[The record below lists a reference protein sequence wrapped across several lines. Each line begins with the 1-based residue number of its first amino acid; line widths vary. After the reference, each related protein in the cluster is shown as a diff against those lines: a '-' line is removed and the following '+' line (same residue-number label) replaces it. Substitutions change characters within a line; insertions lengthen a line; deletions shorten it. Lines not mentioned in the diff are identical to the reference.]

1 MRLHQITLVQ
11 DLNGLNFLII
21 IKCLSISDLTIQTV
35 RTQFLFSKEQQG
47 IRMPE
52 CNELEL
58 KPINDLLDLSFF
70 IPAYQRGYRWS
81 KRQVIELLNDVYE
94 FCLKKNKTEQDFYCL
109 QPVVV
114 KARGEQWELVDGQQR
129 LTTILLILG
138 YFNSRFAEDFRKQL
152 YSIEYETR
160 PESKEYIATLDESQ
174 KNKNIDFH
182 YIFES
187 YTEIRHWFKDK
198 INRIN
203 DIESVFLND
212 VKVIW
217 YQISETENVTEVFTR
232 LNMGKIPL
240 VNAELV
246 KALFLKSSNFA
257 QDVADSKS
265 KKPIQ
270 DLHQL
275 KISQE
280 WDAIEKRLQDDAFWY
295 FISNKSIN
303 TNRIEFVLDM
313 ASRNLDDKGI
323 LDTDKL
329 KIFLTFSRLLG
340 ANGDKDR
347 PLDIASE
354 WLKIK
359 QCFMTLEEW
368 YNDRAL
374 FHLIGYLVSQKVSI
388 ARIFDLHQEAFTKYD
403 FRQSL
408 LKLVFSK
415 TFSDRGLDTLTQEL
429 LNERLNV
436 LTYESGAH
444 RLRQILLLFN
454 VASLLANP
462 VTNARFQF
470 DKYKLDSWDIEH
482 IRSVASDMPD
492 SKDKQK
498 AWLENVVAYIS
509 SDEVTEVEE
518 SDSDVNNEELSIKLK
533 ATELLQAA
541 NLNNDQ
547 FEALYDRVRA
557 YYDPDGDEEVDNS
570 IGNLTLL
577 DSRTN
582 RSYQNAVFPIKRA
595 RIIALDKKATFVP
608 LCTKNAFLKYY
619 SKQVDKML
627 YWEAKDSEDH
637 QRAIEEML
645 LGFFQGVGVH
655 QEELWHE

>member
-1 MRLHQITLVQ
+1 M
-11 DLNGLNFLII
+11 
-21 IKCLSISDLTIQTV
+21 S
-35 RTQFLFSKEQQG
+35 
-47 IRMPE
+47 E

-58 KPINDLLDLSFF
+58 KPINDLLELSFF

-81 KRQVIELLNDVYE
+81 KRQVVELLNDVYE
-94 FCLKKNKTEQDFYCL
+94 FCLNKNKTEQDFYCL

-129 LTTILLILG
+129 LTTILIILG

-174 KNKNIDFH
+174 KDKNIDFH

-187 YTEIRHWFKDK
+187 YNEIRNWFKDK

-257 QDVADSKS
+257 QDVDDTKS
-265 KKPIQ
+265 RKPIQ
-270 DLHQL
+270 DLQQL

-280 WDAIEKRLQDDAFWY
+280 WDSIEKRLQDDAFWY
-295 FISNKSIN
+295 FISNKSIS
-303 TNRIEFVLDM
+303 TNRIEFVLDL
-313 ASRNLDDKGI
+313 ASRNLNDEGI

-329 KIFLTFSRLLG
+329 KIFLTFNRLLS
-340 ANGDKDR
+340 NSGDKDKTVDVAR
-347 PLDIASE
+347 E
-354 WLKIK
+354 WLKVK

-374 FHLIGYLVSQKVSI
+374 FHLIGYLVSLESKDISI
-388 ARIFDLHQEAFTKYD
+388 PNIFDLHQKALTKYD
-403 FRQSL
+403 FRKSL

-415 TFSDRGLDTLTQEL
+415 TFSSKDIETLSQEWLDDK
-429 LNERLNV
+429 LNEF
-436 LTYESGAH
+436 TYESGAH
-444 RLRQILLLFN
+444 KLRPILLLFN

-462 VTNARFQF
+462 ATNARFQF
-470 DKYKLDSWDIEH
+470 DKYKDPSNGWDIEH
-482 IRSVASDMPD
+482 IRSVASDMPN

-498 AWLENVVAYIS
+498 AWLENVVTYIS
-509 SDEVTEVEE
+509 SDESIEAEA
-518 SDSDVNNEELSIKLK
+518 SDVDENSEELSIKLE
-533 ATELLQAA
+533 ATKLLQAA
-541 NLNNDQ
+541 NFNNDQ
-547 FEALYDRVRA
+547 FEAVYDKVRKH
-557 YYDPDGDEEVDNS
+557 YDPNGNEDVDNS

-637 QRAIEEML
+637 QRAMVEML

-655 QEELWHE
+655 QKELGHE

>member
-1 MRLHQITLVQ
+1 
-11 DLNGLNFLII
+11 
-21 IKCLSISDLTIQTV
+21 
-35 RTQFLFSKEQQG
+35 
-47 IRMPE
+47 MPE
-52 CNELEL
+52 SNELEL
-58 KPINDLLDLSFF
+58 KPINDLLELSFF

-81 KRQVIELLNDVYE
+81 KRQVTELLDDIKE
-94 FCLKKNKTEQDFYCL
+94 FQRQAENSNKNAFYCL
-109 QPVVV
+109 QPIVV
-114 KARGEQWELVDGQQR
+114 KQHNGDWELVDGQQR
-129 LTTILLILG
+129 LTTIYIILTYLKDILTLLG
-138 YFNSRFAEDFRKQL
+138 KSRYQL
-152 YSIEYETR
+152 SYETR
-160 PESKEYIATLDESQ
+160 EESAEFLQDIDKDRGEE
-174 KNKNIDFH
+174 NIDFFH
-182 YIFES
+182 IVQAKKAVE
-187 YTEIRHWFKDK
+187 EWFKAQDGTYQIK
-198 INRIN
+198 FIQTL
-203 DIESVFLND
+203 LND
-212 VKVIW
+212 DDTGKNVKIIW
-217 YQISETENVTEVFTR
+217 YQIDESENVTEVFTR

-257 QDVADSKS
+257 QDVDDSKS

-270 DLHQL
+270 DLQQL
-275 KISQE
+275 KIAQE

-295 FISNKSIN
+295 FISNKSIT
-303 TNRIEFVLDM
+303 TNRIEFVLDL
-313 ASRNLDDKGI
+313 ASRELDSEGI

-329 KIFLTFSRLLG
+329 KIFLTFNRLLS
-340 ANGDKDR
+340 NSDNKDKPVDVAR
-347 PLDIASE
+347 E

-368 YNDRAL
+368 YSDRAL

-388 ARIFDLHQEAFTKYD
+388 AQIFDLHQEALTKYD

-415 TFSDRGLDTLTQEL
+415 TFNGREIDTLSQEWL
-429 LNERLNV
+429 DERLNAF
-436 LTYESGAH
+436 TYESGAH
-444 RLRQILLLFN
+444 KLRPILLLFN

-462 VTNARFQF
+462 ATNARFQF

-482 IRSVASDMPD
+482 IRSVASDMPN

-509 SDEVTEVEE
+509 SDESIEAEE
-518 SDSDVNNEELSIKLK
+518 SDVDENSEELSIKLE

-541 NLNNDQ
+541 NFNNDQ
-547 FEALYDRVRA
+547 FEAVYDKVRA
-557 YYDPDGDEEVDNS
+557 HYDPDGNEDVDNS

-637 QRAIEEML
+637 QRAMVEML

-655 QEELWHE
+655 QKELGHE

>member
-1 MRLHQITLVQ
+1 M
-11 DLNGLNFLII
+11 
-21 IKCLSISDLTIQTV
+21 S
-35 RTQFLFSKEQQG
+35 
-47 IRMPE
+47 E
-52 CNELEL
+52 CNELEI
-58 KPINDLLDLSFF
+58 KPINDLLELSFF

-81 KRQVIELLNDVYE
+81 KRQVTELLDDIKE
-94 FCLKKNKTEQDFYCL
+94 FQQQAENSNKNAFYCL
-109 QPVVV
+109 QPIVV
-114 KARGEQWELVDGQQR
+114 KKHNGDWELVDGQQR
-129 LTTILLILG
+129 LTTIYIILTYLKDILG
-138 YFNSRFAEDFRKQL
+138 LLGKSRYQL
-152 YSIEYETR
+152 SYETR
-160 PESKEYIATLDESQ
+160 EESAEFLQDINDERSEE
-174 KNKNIDFH
+174 NIDFFH
-182 YIFES
+182 IVQAKKAVE
-187 YTEIRHWFKDK
+187 EWFKAQDGTYQIK
-198 INRIN
+198 FIQTL
-203 DIESVFLND
+203 LND
-212 VKVIW
+212 DDTGKNVKVIW
-217 YQISETENVTEVFTR
+217 YQIDESENVTEVFTR

-257 QDVADSKS
+257 QDVDDTKS

-270 DLHQL
+270 DLQQL

-295 FISNKSIN
+295 FISNKSIT
-303 TNRIEFVLDM
+303 TNRIEFVLDL
-313 ASRNLDDKGI
+313 ASRNLNDEDI

-329 KIFLTFSRLLG
+329 KIFLTFNRLLT
-340 ANGDKDR
+340 NSDDKGKPVDVAR
-347 PLDIASE
+347 E

-388 ARIFDLHQEAFTKYD
+388 SQIFDLHQEALTKYD

-408 LKLVFSK
+408 LKLVFNK
-415 TFSDRGLDTLTQEL
+415 TFNGKEIDALSQEWLD
-429 LNERLNV
+429 ERLNAF
-436 LTYESGAH
+436 TYESGAH
-444 RLRQILLLFN
+444 KLRPILLLFN

-462 VTNARFQF
+462 ATNARFQF

-482 IRSVASDMPD
+482 IRSVASDMPN

-509 SDEVTEVEE
+509 SDESIEAEE
-518 SDSDVNNEELSIKLK
+518 FDVDENSEELSIKLE
-533 ATELLQAA
+533 ATELLQAT
-541 NLNNDQ
+541 NFNNDQ
-547 FEALYDRVRA
+547 FEALYDKVRA
-557 YYDPDGDEEVDNS
+557 HYDPDGNEDVDNS

-637 QRAIEEML
+637 QRAMVEML
-645 LGFFQGVGVH
+645 LSFFQGVGVH
-655 QEELWHE
+655 QKELGHE

>member
-1 MRLHQITLVQ
+1 MS
-11 DLNGLNFLII
+11 G
-21 IKCLSISDLTIQTV
+21 
-35 RTQFLFSKEQQG
+35 
-47 IRMPE
+47 

-58 KPINDLLDLSFF
+58 KPINDLLKLSFF

-81 KRQVIELLNDVYE
+81 KRQVTELLDDIKE
-94 FCLKKNKTEQDFYCL
+94 FQQQAENSNKNAFYCL
-109 QPVVV
+109 QPIVV
-114 KARGEQWELVDGQQR
+114 KKHNGDWELVDGQQR
-129 LTTILLILG
+129 LTTIYIILTYLKDILALLG
-138 YFNSRFAEDFRKQL
+138 KSRYQL
-152 YSIEYETR
+152 SYETR
-160 PESKEYIATLDESQ
+160 EESAEFLHDIDDERGED
-174 KNKNIDFH
+174 NIDFFH
-182 YIFES
+182 IVQAKKAVE
-187 YTEIRHWFKDK
+187 EWFKAQDGTYQIK
-198 INRIN
+198 FIQTL
-203 DIESVFLND
+203 LND
-212 VKVIW
+212 DDTGKNVKVIW
-217 YQISETENVTEVFTR
+217 YQIDESENVTEVFTR

-257 QDVADSKS
+257 QDVDDTKS
-265 KKPIQ
+265 RKPIQ
-270 DLHQL
+270 DLQQL

-295 FISNKSIN
+295 FISNKSIT
-303 TNRIEFVLDM
+303 TNRIEFVLDL
-313 ASRNLDDKGI
+313 ASRDLNDEGI

-329 KIFLTFSRLLG
+329 KIFLTFNRLLS
-340 ANGDKDR
+340 NSGDKDKPVDVAR
-347 PLDIASE
+347 E

-368 YNDRAL
+368 YNERAL

-388 ARIFDLHQEAFTKYD
+388 AHIFDLHQEAPTKYD

-415 TFSDRGLDTLTQEL
+415 TFNGREIDTLSQEWL
-429 LNERLNV
+429 DERLNAF
-436 LTYESGAH
+436 TYESGAH
-444 RLRQILLLFN
+444 KLRPILLLFN

-462 VTNARFQF
+462 ATNARFQF

-482 IRSVASDMPD
+482 IRSVASDMPN

-498 AWLENVVAYIS
+498 AWLENVIAYIS
-509 SDEVTEVEE
+509 SDESIEAEE
-518 SDSDVNNEELSIKLK
+518 SDVDESSEELSIKLE
-533 ATELLQAA
+533 ATKLLQAT
-541 NLNNDQ
+541 NFNNDQ
-547 FEALYDRVRA
+547 FEALYDKVRA
-557 YYDPDGDEEVDNS
+557 HYDPDGNEDVDNS

-637 QRAIEEML
+637 QRAMVEML

-655 QEELWHE
+655 QKELGHE

>member
-1 MRLHQITLVQ
+1 M
-11 DLNGLNFLII
+11 
-21 IKCLSISDLTIQTV
+21 S
-35 RTQFLFSKEQQG
+35 
-47 IRMPE
+47 E

-58 KPINDLLDLSFF
+58 KPINDLLELSFF

-81 KRQVIELLNDVYE
+81 KRQVTELLDDIKE
-94 FCLKKNKTEQDFYCL
+94 FQQQAENSNKNAFYCL
-109 QPVVV
+109 QPIVV
-114 KARGEQWELVDGQQR
+114 KKHNGDWELVDGQQR
-129 LTTILLILG
+129 LTTIYIILTYLKDILALLG
-138 YFNSRFAEDFRKQL
+138 KSRYQL
-152 YSIEYETR
+152 SYETR
-160 PESKEYIATLDESQ
+160 EESAEFLHDINDERGEE
-174 KNKNIDFH
+174 NIDFFH
-182 YIFES
+182 IVQAKKAVE
-187 YTEIRHWFKDK
+187 EWFKAQDGTYQIK
-198 INRIN
+198 FIQTL
-203 DIESVFLND
+203 LND
-212 VKVIW
+212 DDTGKNVKVIW
-217 YQISETENVTEVFTR
+217 YQIDESENVTEVFTR

-257 QDVADSKS
+257 QEVDDTKS
-265 KKPIQ
+265 RKPIQ
-270 DLHQL
+270 DLQQL

-295 FISNKSIN
+295 FISNKSIT
-303 TNRIEFVLDM
+303 TNRIEFVLDL
-313 ASRNLDDKGI
+313 ASRNLNDEGI

-329 KIFLTFSRLLG
+329 KIFLTFNRLLS
-340 ANGDKDR
+340 NSDDKGKPVDVAR
-347 PLDIASE
+347 E

-374 FHLIGYLVSQKVSI
+374 FHLIGSLVSQKVSI
-388 ARIFDLHQEAFTKYD
+388 AQVFDLHQEALTKYD

-415 TFSDRGLDTLTQEL
+415 TFNGKEIDTLSQEWL
-429 LNERLNV
+429 DERLNAF
-436 LTYESGAH
+436 TYESGAH
-444 RLRQILLLFN
+444 KLRPILLLFN

-482 IRSVASDMPD
+482 IRSVASDMPN

-509 SDEVTEVEE
+509 NDESLEAEE
-518 SDSDVNNEELSIKLK
+518 SDVDENGEELSIKLE

-541 NLNNDQ
+541 NFNNDQ
-547 FEALYDRVRA
+547 FEAVYDKVRA
-557 YYDPDGDEEVDNS
+557 HYDPDGNEDVDNS

-637 QRAIEEML
+637 QRAMVEML

-655 QEELWHE
+655 QKELGHE

>member
-1 MRLHQITLVQ
+1 MS
-11 DLNGLNFLII
+11 G
-21 IKCLSISDLTIQTV
+21 
-35 RTQFLFSKEQQG
+35 
-47 IRMPE
+47 

-58 KPINDLLDLSFF
+58 KPINDLLKLSFF

-81 KRQVIELLNDVYE
+81 KRQVTELLDDIKE
-94 FCLKKNKTEQDFYCL
+94 FQQQAENSNKNAFYCL
-109 QPVVV
+109 QPIVV
-114 KARGEQWELVDGQQR
+114 KKHNGDWELVDGQQR
-129 LTTILLILG
+129 LTTIYIILTYLKDILALLG
-138 YFNSRFAEDFRKQL
+138 KSRYQL
-152 YSIEYETR
+152 SYETR
-160 PESKEYIATLDESQ
+160 EESAEFLHDIDDERGED
-174 KNKNIDFH
+174 NIDFFH
-182 YIFES
+182 IVQAKKAVE
-187 YTEIRHWFKDK
+187 EWFKAQDGTYQIK
-198 INRIN
+198 FIQTL
-203 DIESVFLND
+203 LND
-212 VKVIW
+212 DDTGKNVKVIW
-217 YQISETENVTEVFTR
+217 YQIDESENVTEVFTR

-257 QDVADSKS
+257 QDVDDTKS
-265 KKPIQ
+265 RKPIQ
-270 DLHQL
+270 DLQQL

-295 FISNKSIN
+295 FISNKSIT
-303 TNRIEFVLDM
+303 TNRIEFVLDL
-313 ASRNLDDKGI
+313 ASRDLNDEGI

-329 KIFLTFSRLLG
+329 KIFLTFNRLLS
-340 ANGDKDR
+340 NSGDKDKTVDVAR
-347 PLDIASE
+347 E

-368 YNDRAL
+368 YNERAL

-388 ARIFDLHQEAFTKYD
+388 AHIFDLHQEAPTKYD

-415 TFSDRGLDTLTQEL
+415 TFNGREIDTLSQEWL
-429 LNERLNV
+429 DERLNAF
-436 LTYESGAH
+436 TYESGAH
-444 RLRQILLLFN
+444 KLRPILLLFN

-462 VTNARFQF
+462 ATNARFQF

-482 IRSVASDMPD
+482 IRSVASDMPN

-498 AWLENVVAYIS
+498 AWLENVIAYIS
-509 SDEVTEVEE
+509 SDESIEAEE
-518 SDSDVNNEELSIKLK
+518 SDVDESSEELSIKLE
-533 ATELLQAA
+533 ATKLLQAT
-541 NLNNDQ
+541 NFNNDQ
-547 FEALYDRVRA
+547 FEALYDKVRA
-557 YYDPDGDEEVDNS
+557 HYDPDGNEDVDNS

-637 QRAIEEML
+637 QRAMVEML

-655 QEELWHE
+655 QKELGHE

>member
-1 MRLHQITLVQ
+1 M
-11 DLNGLNFLII
+11 
-21 IKCLSISDLTIQTV
+21 S
-35 RTQFLFSKEQQG
+35 
-47 IRMPE
+47 E

-58 KPINDLLDLSFF
+58 KPINDLLELSFF

-81 KRQVIELLNDVYE
+81 KRQVTELLDDIKE
-94 FCLKKNKTEQDFYCL
+94 FQQQAENSNKNAFYCL
-109 QPVVV
+109 QPIVV
-114 KARGEQWELVDGQQR
+114 KKHNGDWELVDGQQR
-129 LTTILLILG
+129 LTTIYIILTYLKDILALLG
-138 YFNSRFAEDFRKQL
+138 KSRYQL
-152 YSIEYETR
+152 SYETR
-160 PESKEYIATLDESQ
+160 EESAEFLHDIDDERGEE
-174 KNKNIDFH
+174 NIDFFH
-182 YIFES
+182 IVQAKKAVE
-187 YTEIRHWFKDK
+187 EWFKAQDGTYQIK
-198 INRIN
+198 FIQTL
-203 DIESVFLND
+203 LND
-212 VKVIW
+212 DDTGKNVKVIW
-217 YQISETENVTEVFTR
+217 YQIDESENVTEVFTR

-257 QDVADSKS
+257 QDVDDTKS
-265 KKPIQ
+265 RKPIQ
-270 DLHQL
+270 DLQQL

-295 FISNKSIN
+295 FISNKSIT
-303 TNRIEFVLDM
+303 TNRIEFVLDL
-313 ASRNLDDKGI
+313 ASRNLNDEDI

-329 KIFLTFSRLLG
+329 RIFLTFNRLLS
-340 ANGDKDR
+340 NSDDKGKPVDVAR
-347 PLDIASE
+347 E

-388 ARIFDLHQEAFTKYD
+388 AQIFDLHQKALTKYD

-408 LKLVFSK
+408 LKLVFNK
-415 TFSDRGLDTLTQEL
+415 TFNGREIDTLSQEWL
-429 LNERLNV
+429 DERLNAF
-436 LTYESGAH
+436 TYESGAH
-444 RLRQILLLFN
+444 KLRPILLLFN

-462 VTNARFQF
+462 ATNARFQF

-482 IRSVASDMPD
+482 IRSVASDMPNR
-492 SKDKQK
+492 KDKQK

-509 SDEVTEVEE
+509 SDESLEGEE
-518 SDSDVNNEELSIKLK
+518 SDVDENSEELSIKLE
-533 ATELLQAA
+533 ATKLLQAT
-541 NLNNDQ
+541 NFNNDQ
-547 FEALYDRVRA
+547 FEALYDKVRA
-557 YYDPDGDEEVDNS
+557 HYDPDGNEDVDNS

-637 QRAIEEML
+637 QRAMVEML
-645 LGFFQGVGVH
+645 LDFFQGVGVH
-655 QEELWHE
+655 QKELGHE

>member
-1 MRLHQITLVQ
+1 M
-11 DLNGLNFLII
+11 
-21 IKCLSISDLTIQTV
+21 S
-35 RTQFLFSKEQQG
+35 
-47 IRMPE
+47 E

-58 KPINDLLDLSFF
+58 KPINDLLELAFF

-81 KRQVIELLNDVYE
+81 KRQVVELLNDVYE
-94 FCLKKNKTEQDFYCL
+94 FCLNKNKTEQDFYCL

-129 LTTILLILG
+129 LTTILIILG

-174 KNKNIDFH
+174 KDKNIDFH

-187 YTEIRHWFKDK
+187 YNEIRNWFKDK

-257 QDVADSKS
+257 QDVDDTKS
-265 KKPIQ
+265 RKPIQ
-270 DLHQL
+270 DLQQL

-280 WDAIEKRLQDDAFWY
+280 WDSIEKRLQDDAFWY
-295 FISNKSIN
+295 FISNKSIS
-303 TNRIEFVLDM
+303 TNRIEFVLDL
-313 ASRNLDDKGI
+313 ASRNLNDEGI

-329 KIFLTFSRLLG
+329 KIFLTFNRLLS
-340 ANGDKDR
+340 NSGDKDKTVDVAR
-347 PLDIASE
+347 E
-354 WLKIK
+354 WLKVK

-374 FHLIGYLVSQKVSI
+374 FHLIGYLVSLESKDISI
-388 ARIFDLHQEAFTKYD
+388 PNIFDLHQKALTKYD
-403 FRQSL
+403 FRKSL
-408 LKLVFSK
+408 LKLVYSK
-415 TFSDRGLDTLTQEL
+415 TFSSKDIETLSQEWLDDK
-429 LNERLNV
+429 LNEF
-436 LTYESGAH
+436 TYESGAH
-444 RLRQILLLFN
+444 KLRPILLLFN

-462 VTNARFQF
+462 ATNARFQF
-470 DKYKLDSWDIEH
+470 DKYKDPSNGWDIEH
-482 IRSVASDMPD
+482 IRSVASDMPN

-498 AWLENVVAYIS
+498 AWLENVVTYIS
-509 SDEVTEVEE
+509 SDESIEAEA
-518 SDSDVNNEELSIKLK
+518 SDVDENSEELSIKLE
-533 ATELLQAA
+533 ATKLLQAA
-541 NLNNDQ
+541 NFNNDQ
-547 FEALYDRVRA
+547 FEAVYDKVRKH
-557 YYDPDGDEEVDNS
+557 YDPNGNEDVDNS

-637 QRAIEEML
+637 QRAMVEML

-655 QEELWHE
+655 QKELGHE

>member
-1 MRLHQITLVQ
+1 MRLRLITLVQ
-11 DLNGLNFLII
+11 DLNGLVFLIT
-21 IKCLSISDLTIQTV
+21 IKCLLVSDLTILTG
-35 RTQFLFSKEQQG
+35 RTQLLLTKEQQG

-81 KRQVIELLNDVYE
+81 KRQVTELLNDVYE
-94 FCLKKNKTEQDFYCL
+94 FCINKNKTEQDFYCL

-114 KARGEQWELVDGQQR
+114 KARGDQWELVDGQQR
-129 LTTILLILG
+129 LTTILIILG

-174 KNKNIDFH
+174 KDKNIDFH
-182 YIFES
+182 YIYES
-187 YTEIRHWFKDK
+187 YNEIRNWFKDK
-198 INRIN
+198 INRI
-203 DIESVFLND
+203 ND

-257 QDVADSKS
+257 QDVDDYKS

-270 DLHQL
+270 NLQQL

-280 WDAIEKRLQDDAFWY
+280 WDAIEKLLQDDAFWY
-295 FISNKSIN
+295 FISNKSIT
-303 TNRIEFVLDM
+303 TNRIEFVLDL
-313 ASRNLDDKGI
+313 ASRSLDDQGI

-329 KIFLTFSRLLG
+329 KIFLTFNRLLSP
-340 ANGDKDR
+340 NGDKDKSVDVAR
-347 PLDIASE
+347 E
-354 WLKIK
+354 WLKTK

-388 ARIFDLHQEAFTKYD
+388 ARIFDLHQDALTKYD

-408 LKLVFSK
+408 LNLVFSE
-415 TFSDRGLDTLTQEL
+415 TFNVIEIDALSQGWLA
-429 LNERLNV
+429 ERLNAF
-436 LTYESGAH
+436 TYESGAH
-444 RLRQILLLFN
+444 KLRPILLLFN

-462 VTNARFQF
+462 ATNARFQF

-482 IRSVASDMPD
+482 ICSVASDMPN

-509 SDEVTEVEE
+509 SDEAPE
-518 SDSDVNNEELSIKLK
+518 SKKSDVDVNNEELSIKLE
-533 ATELLQAA
+533 ATELLKAA
-541 NLNNDQ
+541 ILNSDQ
-547 FEALYDRVRA
+547 FEALYHKVRA
-557 YYDPDGDEEVDNS
+557 HYDPDGEEDVDNS

-577 DSRTN
+577 DSSTN

-637 QRAIEEML
+637 QRAMVEML

-655 QEELWHE
+655 NKGLGYE